1 MGTMTATS
9 ATLNAT
15 QDIPLDE
22 ESMLNSWALLATPW
36 PVLAILS
43 SYLGFVLWL
52 GPSIMRQ
59 RKAMDL
65 RHLMMVYNLYQVIY
79 NGALVGWFF
88 THSTAISYVIEH
100 GCHPLDPKLNPL
112 RTELHLAS
120 WCYLFAKIVDMIDT
134 VFMIL
139 RKKDSH
145 VTFLHLYHHTSMVAF
160 SWLSVKYIQAEQ
172 GIVLG
177 VLNSFVHVVMYTYY
191 FLAGLGPE
199 VQKYL
204 WWKKYITK
212 LQLTQFVFAI
222 SFMVY
227 LLYNRCTVPQVY
239 NVIWVVNVA
248 VIMALFVNFYIQ
260 TYIKKP
266 AQIKKTK

>member
-1 MGTMTATS
+1 MEGTMTSTRNF
-9 ATLNAT
+9 LNT
-15 QDIPLDE
+15 TEETYNDE
-22 ESMLNSWALLATPW
+22 EKLLNSWLLVASPW
-36 PVLAILS
+36 PVAAILTG
-43 SYLGFVLWL
+43 YLTFVLWL
-52 GPSIMRQ
+52 GPRLMAS
-59 RKAMDL
+59 RKPYEL
-65 RHLMMVYNLYQVIY
+65 KLPMMVYNLYQVIY
-79 NGALVGWFF
+79 NGCLVGWLF
-88 THSTAISYVIEH
+88 THPTAISYIMQH
-100 GCHPLDPKLNPL
+100 GCHPLDPKENPL

-134 VFMIL
+134 IFMIL
-139 RKKDSH
+139 RKKNSH

-199 VQKYL
+199 VQKFL

-222 SFMVY
+222 AFMVY
-227 LLYNRCTVPQVY
+227 LFYNNCSVSQIY
-239 NVIWVVNVA
+239 NVIWVTNVG

-266 AQIKKTK
+266 SAKKTT